1 MINQVILIG
10 TVKSEPTTR
19 GIAVSFRMTTWR
31 MHHDGRRFD
40 ATHSVEVFGKSKE
53 MALALQ
59 VGQMIAVQGSIKH
72 SNYEKNGEKKWFTS
86 ISALSVTPVGEEDGA
101 PVPGAYSGQPPFK
114 HAQPQQTTPGSAPPE
129 YPPSGNG
136 GADNQQV
143 DGGVQINNPPVQGF
157 NDQYG
162 F

>member
-40 ATHSVEVFGKSKE
+40 STHSVEVFGKSKE
-53 MALALQ
+53 MASALQ

-72 SNYEKNGEKKWFTS
+72 SNYEKNGQKKWFTS
-86 ISALSVTPVGEEDGA
+86 VSALSVTPVGEESGTL
-101 PVPGAYSGQPPFK
+101 GHSGQSPFN
-114 HAQPQQTTPGSAPPE
+114 QGESQQTTPGSAPPE

-136 GADNQQV
+136 GAGNQQV
-143 DGGVQINNPPVQGF
+143 DGSVQINNPPYKGF